1 MCSLENLREHT
12 MIHILELI
20 GGLLISMIPAW
31 LNLDYFSAIKISS
44 TILTLTASLYLF
56 SLKNKTGSTL
66 FLGFAFVGA
75 TIFNLSMFIEFGGDY
90 YWQPDNVKT
99 IIMPMLQN
107 IGPSIALVSLLLFTF
122 SFPILLKKER
132 KLKIVFLV
140 IFLAQLRQ

>member
-1 MCSLENLREHT
+1 

>member
-1 MCSLENLREHT
+1 

-140 IFLAQLRQ
+140 IFLTQLRQ